1 MPQSR
6 STRSNG
12 GGNAA
17 GRGAGSGGG
26 GKRGAASKTT
36 KPPRKKYT
44 GVVKVKTSGSWL
56 ARYKVGGKSTS
67 LGSYY
72 CEDEAAC
79 AWDRMRL
86 WSCKDDGEE
95 DAVVEEELNFPLSD
109 YSDDKVLQLGLCKT
123 QWEMFQRLRRTG
135 HFVGASPQPSGKEL
149 TAHDDAIPAP
159 VAGCC
164 VSPHNKTSRVSRVRK
179 KGSLVVPRTFGNFE
193 KTTTTRQQQQRHAFL
208 LPSDSPHSSP
218 RARAVF
224 TRVLF

>member
-17 GRGAGSGGG
+17 GKGAGSGGG

-56 ARYKVGGKSTS
+56 ARYKVGGKITS
-67 LGSYY
+67 LGSYH

-95 DAVVEEELNFPLSD
+95 EAVVEEELNFPLSD

-123 QWEMFQRLRRTG
+123 QSEMVQRLRRTG
-135 HFVGASPQPSGKEL
+135 HLEQALSRAAKNEQRTMTPSP
-149 TAHDDAIPAP
+149 
-159 VAGCC
+159 
-164 VSPHNKTSRVSRVRK
+164 
-179 KGSLVVPRTFGNFE
+179 PR
-193 KTTTTRQQQQRHAFL
+193 
-208 LPSDSPHSSP
+208 
-218 RARAVF
+218 
-224 TRVLF
+224 